1 MHGIKVSGLGGT
13 AQFLF
18 GRAMEKDC
26 TLKVERPVY
35 EQEELH
41 RRCGYSKPRST
52 VLERIRDNYRE
63 WKLVHFLQNLI
74 PIVQWLPHYKW
85 RHDFIGDLI
94 AGITVAVMHIPQGMA
109 YALLG
114 TVPPI
119 VGIYMAFFPILAYS
133 LLGTSRHNSM
143 GTFAVVC
150 LMTGKSVT
158 AYSSQAAEGNTTIV
172 EDANYSPMEVATAV
186 AFMVGIY
193 QLLMYVLHMGI
204 VCTLL
209 SDTLVNGFTTGAA
222 IHVLTSQVKDLLG
235 LKITRYEGPF
245 NIGFAYIEIFNKI
258 EEVNIAALVVSSIT
272 IIVLAINN
280 EFLKPLVR
288 KRSVIPIPI
297 ELMAVIIGTLA
308 STYINFQD
316 KYGLQ
321 PVGDIPTG
329 LPYPTLPA
337 FSLFPKIIMDSF
349 TITMVAYTISMS
361 MALIFAQR
369 HNYEVDSNQE
379 LFAQGTSNIVGSFF
393 SCMPITASLSR
404 SLVQETVGGKTQL
417 TSLISCLI
425 LLAVMLWIGPF
436 FEPLPR
442 CILASIIVV
451 ALKGMLLQA
460 KDLPSFWRLSKLD
473 GLVWIITFLTV
484 VLVDIDYGLLVG
496 LGLSLATILVQGMK
510 PYTCL
515 LGAMPNMDI
524 YLDCKRYKESREVP
538 GIKIFHYC
546 GGLNFATRSHFKNE
560 LYRLVGINPQTEL
573 ACMNKLE
580 RRSQT
585 SSWVNSSTEEAK
597 EGIVNI
603 SFVEQSEDRIDEP
616 SVNTPIRPQ
625 SSSYG
630 SFTEEKLQIRY
641 IILDFL
647 ALSYI
652 DPSGVTTLKLLNEA
666 FSSIDII
673 IYLAGI
679 SGPVYEKLRKCGLFS
694 NTVNSF
700 KSFPTVHDAVIF
712 AQSNLNKSP
721 DIRV

>member
-1 MHGIKVSGLGGT
+1 MDKN
-13 AQFLF
+13 
-18 GRAMEKDC
+18 C
-26 TLKVERPVY
+26 TLKVDRPVY
-35 EQEELH
+35 ENEELH
-41 RRCGYSKPRST
+41 RTYGYYKPAST
-52 VLERIRDNYRE
+52 VLGRVKNCYRE
-63 WKLVHFLQNLI
+63 WKFLHFLQNLI
-74 PIVQWLPHYKW
+74 PITQWLPHYKW
-85 RHDFIGDLI
+85 RNDFVGDLI
-94 AGITVAVMHIPQGMA
+94 SGITVAVMHIPQGMA

-114 TVPPI
+114 AVPPI

-158 AYSSQAAEGNTTIV
+158 AYSPKLTDVNVTST
-172 EDANYSPMEVATAV
+172 EDISYSPMEVATTV

-193 QLLMYVLHMGI
+193 QLVMYVFRMGI

-222 IHVLTSQVKDLLG
+222 IHVFTSQVKDLLG
-235 LKITRYEGPF
+235 LKITKHEGPF
-245 NIGFAYIEIFNKI
+245 NIGFTYIEIFNKI
-258 EEVNIAALVVSSIT
+258 EEVNLAVLVVSSIT
-272 IIVLAINN
+272 IVLLVINN
-280 EFLKPLVR
+280 EFLKPFVR

-297 ELMAVIIGTLA
+297 ELIAVVTGTLI
-308 STYINFQD
+308 STYLNLQD
-316 KYGLQ
+316 KYEIE

-337 FSLFPKIIMDSF
+337 FSLLPKIFIDSF
-349 TITMVAYTISMS
+349 TITMVAYTIAMS
-361 MALIFAQR
+361 MALIFAQK

-417 TSLISCLI
+417 TSFISCLI

-442 CILASIIVV
+442 CILASIIIV

-496 LGLSLATILVQGMK
+496 LGLSLASILVQSMK

-515 LGAMPNMDI
+515 LGVMPNIDL
-524 YLDCKRYKESREVP
+524 YLDCTRYTQAHEVI

-546 GGLNFATRSHFKNE
+546 GGLNFATRSHFKTE
-560 LYRLVGINPQTEL
+560 LYRLVGINPQKEL
-573 ACMNKLE
+573 AHREKLE
-580 RRSQT
+580 RRSRT
-585 SSWVNSSTEEAK
+585 SSRVDGRPDEAR

-603 SFVEQSEDRIDEP
+603 SFVEHGEDSEHVP
-616 SVNTPIRPQ
+616 TVNTPIKPQ
-625 SSSYG
+625 VSSYG
-630 SFTEEKLQIRY
+630 SFTDEKFQIQY
-641 IILDFL
+641 IILDFS

-652 DPSGVTTLKLLNEA
+652 DPSGVAALKLLNKV
-666 FSSIDII
+666 FNKLDIT

-679 SGPVYEKLRKCGLFS
+679 SDPVYEKLQKCDLFLDTS
-694 NTVNSF
+694 NSF
-700 KSFPTVHDAVIF
+700 KTFPTVHDAVTF
-712 AQSNLNKSP
+712 AQCNMNRSAS
-721 DIRV
+721 IRV